1 VRSLSPVE
9 AALCVAIGGSV
20 LAVGVPAF
28 IRNLHASR
36 LVEPMDGLK
45 RIAERALVLAE
56 ERPAGSAFP
65 EAIGFTP
72 AEVPRGAPVLDPPGT
87 WDKPTWVAL
96 QFGFVEPHS
105 YSFAFDSDNKLGV
118 ARFHARARGDLD
130 GDGQLSD
137 FSLGGEARDGARPVS
152 FAIEMGRE
160 VE

>member
-1 VRSLSPVE
+1 VE

-36 LVEPMDGLK
+36 LVEPMNGLQH
-45 RIAERALVLAE
+45 IAQRALILAE

-65 EAIGFTP
+65 ESVGLTP

-87 WDKPTWVAL
+87 WDKPTWQAL
-96 QFGFVEPHS
+96 QFGFTEAHS
-105 YSFAFDSDNKLGV
+105 YSFAFESENKLGV
-118 ARFHARARGDLD
+118 ARFSARARGDLD
-130 GDGQLSD
+130 GDGQLSE
-137 FSLGGEARDGARPVS
+137 FSVAGEARDGARPVS
-152 FAIEMGRE
+152 FAIEMTRE